1 MRRAGWYT
9 GAVRRLIV
17 NADDFG
23 FTSGVNR
30 AIVEAAAAGAIT
42 STTLMAGSP
51 RFAEAVELA
60 KQQPELGVGCH
71 VVLVDGEPVLPAA
84 KLPTLAP
91 GGRFR
96 DSLLRFARAVV
107 RGEIDPMEIEAEAA
121 AQMKKIA
128 GAGLALTHFDTHKH
142 AHLFPRV
149 LAPVTRAAVACGVRA
164 LRNPFAP
171 VRPLAFAHLARRP
184 RLWKRYTEVR
194 LLRKY
199 LRNFRDTVTGMGLA
213 APDGCFGVLVTGALD
228 QALFDAI
235 AGSIPEGTW
244 EFVCH
249 PGYDDDELRAA
260 RTRLKESRRR
270 ELDVLTSAQSRA
282 ALAAAGV
289 ELISFRE
296 LAAAYEGP

>member
-1 MRRAGWYT
+1 
-9 GAVRRLIV
+9 VRRLIV

-42 STTLMAGSP
+42 STTLMAGAP
-51 RFAEAVELA
+51 RFDEAVELA
-60 KQQPELGVGCH
+60 KQQPRLGVGCH

-107 RGEIDPMEIEAEAA
+107 RGELDPMEIEAEAA
-121 AQMKKIA
+121 AQIRKIT

-149 LAPVTRAAVACGVRA
+149 LAPVARAAVACGVRA

-199 LRNFRDTVTGMGLA
+199 LRNFRETVTSMGLA
-213 APDGCFGVLVTGALD
+213 SPDGCYGVLVTGALD

-249 PGYDDDELRAA
+249 PGYDDDALRAA

-270 ELDVLTSAQSRA
+270 ELEVLTSAQSRA